1 MPWCFA
7 TINNKLGEIYF
18 DKVRRRNKSRTVFK
32 GHCYVK
38 RSEFRTKEETR
49 ALDRESAKFHISYR
63 NGKYN
68 LKSDPSKSLEWIRAL
83 IHQ

>member
-18 DKVRRRNKSRTVFK
+18 HRVGRGKKSKVVFE

-38 RSEFRTKEETR
+38 KSEFKTKGERR
-49 ALDRESAKFHISYR
+49 ALDRESAKSHISYR
-63 NGKYN
+63 NKKYK
-68 LKSDPSKSLEWIRAL
+68 LC
-83 IHQ
+83 